1 MRAKRLTDM
10 PIARSHVLETE
21 KRDKTAHSG
30 RERFCT
36 YLARLTYQEIGGF
49 PFAKADH
56 RHA

>member
-1 MRAKRLTDM
+1 M